1 MKARRHRAIA
11 KRPCQL
17 STTLETP
24 ELTRMNAVERQ
35 AMILR
40 LAQLI
45 LQAGGTKITRTAMTH
60 VDLPTSLLKRKAVVY
75 VRQSTPAQVQLN
87 REGERAASGTD

>member
-1 MKARRHRAIA
+1 
-11 KRPCQL
+11 
-17 STTLETP
+17 
-24 ELTRMNAVERQ
+24 
-35 AMILR
+35 
-40 LAQLI
+40 
-45 LQAGGTKITRTAMTH
+45 MTH